1 MLFLYTNWVLSYLGT
16 NFGQI
21 STNYAYEAGERISI
35 TGQGNQILY
44 NENGQLI
51 RKMGYDF
58 QYYSNGFLK
67 SIIYEKTNQ
76 TIHHFM
82 YKNNQLILH
91 MKPNEI
97 LKYYYHMDKIMA
109 TYSNDTGLFSKF
121 YYDDNNHVFAM
132 KTNQTTYYI
141 TTDLNGT
148 PTSVFNTKT
157 IAVRTIRRT
166 AFGLILEDSNPDFD
180 LPIGYFG
187 GIEIPECGII
197 LLDNRP
203 YDNHLG
209 N

>member
-121 YYDDNNHVFAM
+121 YYDDHI
-132 KTNQTTYYI
+132 YYSKHFYI
-141 TTDLNGT
+141 
-148 PTSVFNTKT
+148 
-157 IAVRTIRRT
+157 
-166 AFGLILEDSNPDFD
+166 
-180 LPIGYFG
+180 
-187 GIEIPECGII
+187 
-197 LLDNRP
+197 
-203 YDNHLG
+203 
-209 N
+209 